1 MSESAAQRDSPQ
13 AGKLTLT
20 PPPLPV
26 RAEEL
31 AHAIQGDAEFTDP
44 ESLTFRT
51 VAGSLDRAETE
62 EAPVGLFAHL
72 AAALISLGSMSFM
85 SSALFHLIAWGT
97 ALVLLPLFGFDW
109 LEFRQEPPPP
119 ISASLGDEE
128 VLDDL
133 AQLDM
138 TGSLSAEMDK
148 PQSSLQQ
155 LAQQLQKSDAAWL
168 DSASSELFAPASEAS
183 VGASD
188 GGGVLLKM
196 PEGGFAVTKGSFTAF
211 TIPATPQPL
220 KPYRIVIE
228 VRLPGDVKK
237 YRVSDLKGEVI
248 GTDGYKQLL
257 PYDRNAP
264 SASRA
269 PAANG
274 KEVVIESS
282 TSIDVINNRVQIII
296 VVPGARNL
304 VKDRIKIRSRRLR
317 EDQELTLTFG
327 KPQTPDAKEPEE

>member
-1 MSESAAQRDSPQ
+1 MPESAAEQDSPQ
-13 AGKLTLT
+13 VGKLPKV
-20 PPPLPV
+20 PPPLPP
-26 RAEEL
+26 RAEDQPPIVE
-31 AHAIQGDAEFTDP
+31 DTPEFIDP
-44 ESLTFRT
+44 ESLAFRE
-51 VAGSLDRAETE
+51 VAPKVDLDESEEEPLSLFERLA
-62 EAPVGLFAHL
+62 FAVSSL
-72 AAALISLGSMSFM
+72 ASMSFVT
-85 SSALFHLIAWGT
+85 SAMFHLIAWGL

-109 LEFRQEPPPP
+109 LEFNREPPPP
-119 ISASLGDEE
+119 LAASLSDKE
-128 VLDDL
+128 VLDNL
-133 AQLDM
+133 PQLEIV
-138 TGSLSAEMDK
+138 GSIDIRTEK
-148 PQSSLQQ
+148 PKSSLQQ
-155 LAQQLQKSDAAWL
+155 LAQQMQQSDAAWL
-168 DSASSELFAPASEAS
+168 KSANAELFNPESD
-183 VGASD
+183 GAQGADD
-188 GGGVLLKM
+188 GGGVLLKV

-237 YRVSDLKGEVI
+237 YRVNDLKGEVI
-248 GTDGYKQLL
+248 GTDGYKQSL

-269 PAANG
+269 PSANG

-304 VKDRIKIRSRRLR
+304 VMDRIKIHSRRLR

-327 KPQTPDAKEPEE
+327 RARTPDTENPDK